1 MFLTGYHGTSNES
14 ADNILKENFFKP
26 SESDEEWLG
35 RGIYFYFDFADA
47 YEWRNNESILHSII
61 KIDDDEYLDLD
72 TEEGLNICRK
82 AIDKIIEYGIV
93 TDLKNKNMAQKNQCA
108 VMNCIWKLSD
118 TIKVMSRS
126 FPRERKVIE
135 MIMDERSL
143 RKEFCVKDNS
153 CIKFTQRIRRSDVRD

>member
-1 MFLTGYHGTSNES
+1 MFLTGYHGTSNKS
-14 ADNILKENFFKP
+14 ADNILEENFFKP
-26 SESDEEWLG
+26 SENDKEWLG
-35 RGIYFYFDFADA
+35 KGIYFYFNFADA
-47 YEWRNNESILHSII
+47 YEWINNESILHSVI

-72 TEEGLNICRK
+72 TKEGLNICRK
-82 AIDKIIEYGIV
+82 AIDMVIKYGVV
-93 TDLKNKNMAQKNQCA
+93 TNPKDKKMAQKNQCA

-153 CIKFTQRIRRSDVRD
+153 CIKFTQRIRRSDIRD